1 MELANKAKLKS
12 SSKSDSNDLPHLL
25 RLGSIIVG
33 GFLCAVAINGFFIPN
48 SLLSGGASGIAL
60 MIHYLTELPT
70 GLLVFLLNIP
80 IFIVGFKTVDR
91 DFLLYSFISMF
102 SISLLLNLTEGIGAY
117 IEIND
122 LLLETIF
129 GGILNGIGM
138 GIMFRNK
145 ASQGGMDII
154 AAILKKR
161 LNIEIGSAL
170 MGVNLLI
177 IGLSSFLFGLKLAMY
192 TLIGLYIG
200 YKILDKV
207 QTGIDTTHTV
217 MLISKKPETVA
228 KEIFNALGRGA
239 TFLNGEGAYTHDDKK
254 VIYCT
259 VTSTQIGKLKEI
271 VTNIDKDAFINI
283 SESKE
288 VKGKGFKNIEF

>member
-1 MELANKAKLKS
+1 VELANKAKFKS
-12 SSKSDSNDLPHLL
+12 RSKSDSNDLPHSL
-25 RLGSIIVG
+25 RLVSVILG
-33 GFLCAVAINGFFIPN
+33 GLLCAVAINGFFIPN
-48 SLLSGGASGIAL
+48 NLLSGGASGIAL

-80 IFIVGFKTVDR
+80 IFMVGFKVVDR

-102 SISLLLNLTEGIGAY
+102 SMSLLLNLTEDIGFY

-122 LLLETIF
+122 LLLETIL
-129 GGILNGIGM
+129 GGLLNGIGM

-154 AAILKKR
+154 AAILKKK
-161 LNIEIGSAL
+161 LNIDIGSAL

-207 QTGIDTTHTV
+207 QEGLDTNQTV
-217 MLISKKPETVA
+217 MLISSKPETVA
-228 KEIFNALGRGA
+228 KEIFNELGRGA

-254 VIYCT
+254 IIYCT
-259 VTSTQIGKLKEI
+259 VTSTQVGKLKEI
-271 VTNIDKDAFINI
+271 VTNIDKNAFINI
-283 SESKE
+283 SQSKE
-288 VKGKGFKNIEF
+288 VKGKGFRNVEF

>member
-1 MELANKAKLKS
+1 MELANKAKFKS
-12 SSKSDSNDLPHLL
+12 SSKDDSNDLPHLL
-25 RLGSIIVG
+25 RLGSIVVG
-33 GFLCAVAINGFFIPN
+33 GFLCAIAINGFFIPN

-60 MIHYLTELPT
+60 MIHYLTDLPT

-80 IFIVGFKTVDR
+80 IFIIGFKTVDR

-102 SISLLLNLTEGIGAY
+102 SMSLLLNLTQDIGAN
-117 IEIND
+117 IQIND

-145 ASQGGMDII
+145 ASQGGLDII

-161 LNIEIGSAL
+161 LNIEIGQAL
-170 MGVNLLI
+170 MGVNILV

-207 QTGIDTTHTV
+207 QTGIDTNHTV
-217 MLISKKPETVA
+217 MLISKKPEIVA
-228 KEIFNALGRGA
+228 REIFEELGRGA
-239 TFLNGEGAYTHDDKK
+239 TFLNAEGAYTNDDKK
-254 VIYCT
+254 VVYCT

-271 VTNIDKDAFINI
+271 VTNIDENAFINI

-288 VKGKGFKNIEF
+288 VKGKGFRNIEF